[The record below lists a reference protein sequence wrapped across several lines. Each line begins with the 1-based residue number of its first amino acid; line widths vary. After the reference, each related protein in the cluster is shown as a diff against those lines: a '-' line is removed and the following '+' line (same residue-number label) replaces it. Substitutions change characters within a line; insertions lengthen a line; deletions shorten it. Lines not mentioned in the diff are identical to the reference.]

1 MEKKTNQEIID
12 KYLNRFEHSK
22 QSMSTRKSCLNYFF
36 KKFGYSGLVLNI
48 TKSDLIDY
56 FDFLNQLKTISLGTK
71 KTKWT
76 LLKSF
81 LEYCME
87 YYDDFLVKIPKHS
100 INWQPNH
107 MVARSNKDVVMDLDE
122 LKKIFDFLKIHHF
135 IYYMIFRIFS
145 ETGMR
150 KGELISIDYDQV
162 NLEKRYIETIG
173 KRGRKIYY
181 ISNELNELLK
191 IYINERKIYKKVESK
206 ALFLSRRATRFNIRI
221 FNLYLRKILKEI
233 GIDKNITC
241 HTFRKTLNTLRKN
254 MGCPNEDRKI
264 LINHKTRDIN
274 VESYVK
280 LKYVEFIELYDKW
293 YPYSTISI

>member
-1 MEKKTNQEIID
+1 MEKKTNQEIMK
-12 KYLNRFEHSK
+12 KYLIRFQHSK
-22 QSMSTRKSCLNYFF
+22 QSIATRKSCLNYFF
-36 KKFGYSGLVLNI
+36 KYFGYSGHIHEI

-56 FDFLNQLKTISLGTK
+56 FDYLNQLKTISLGTK

-107 MVARSNKDVVMDLDE
+107 KIAHSNRDVVMDLDE

-135 IYYMIFRIFS
+135 TYYMIFRIFS

-173 KRGRKIYY
+173 KRGRKVYY
-181 ISNELNELLK
+181 VSNELNELLK
-191 IYINERKIYKKVESK
+191 IYIRERKAYNKVASK
-206 ALFLSRRATRFNIRI
+206 ALFLSQRATRFNIRI
-221 FNLYLRKILKEI
+221 FNKYLKNILKQI

-264 LINHKTRDIN
+264 LINHKTHDVN

-280 LKYVEFIELYDKW
+280 LKYNEFIDLYDKW
-293 YPYSTISI
+293 YPYSTILI